1 MLNFNLIKGYK
12 LHFLYYDM
20 TKNRVIMIAIAA
32 ILIVSTTVIA
42 YMQSPQFNAYG
53 QQVSVLYP
61 SRDKTISATGSATT
75 SVLPDLVTV
84 QFGVDTEGKT
94 AQDAIS
100 SNSQLMNTV
109 VSAIQNIGV
118 SKDEI
123 STAGFSIYPVYN
135 DSIPDQKTGIHQ
147 SVLAGYRASNTLYV
161 KTTKLSSAGN
171 IVDTAVGAGA
181 NRVDNIS
188 FSLSPDKQQSIQDDL
203 LGKAVLNAK
212 DRAQKAL
219 APLNQK
225 IIGVKM
231 VSLSDFS
238 SPPPIYYG
246 AISAGVMEKST
257 PVFSANQDVSVNVNV
272 IFLIDDQ

>member
-1 MLNFNLIKGYK
+1 
-12 LHFLYYDM
+12 M
-20 TKNRVIMIAIAA
+20 TKNRVMVAVIAA
-32 ILIVSTTVIA
+32 ILIVSTAIIA
-42 YMQSPQFNAYG
+42 SMQSPQNDAYG

-61 SRDKTISATGSATT
+61 SREKTVSATGSATI

-84 QFGVDTEGKT
+84 QFGVDTESKT
-94 AQDAIS
+94 AQDAIN

-109 VSAIQNIGV
+109 VAAIQNAGV

-135 DSIPDQKTGIHQ
+135 DSIPDPKTGIHQ
-147 SVLAGYRASNTLYV
+147 SVLSGYRASNTLYV
-161 KTTKLSSAGN
+161 KTTKLSSAGT
-171 IVDTAVGAGA
+171 IVDTAVAAGA

-238 SPPPIYYG
+238 TPPPIYYG
-246 AISAGVMEKST
+246 GMSAGMMEKST
-257 PVFSANQDVSVNVNV
+257 PVFSTNQEVSVTVNV
-272 IFLIDDQ
+272 LFLMDDQ